1 MIEIEKTTAL
11 SSIQDLGRSGCLNY
25 GVGRAG
31 AMDPLALQLGNLLLA
46 NDPQAAAIEIP
57 LFPFRVRFLRDCA
70 FAVSG
75 NDGDILLDDKR
86 LPPWWVAQAKAGQS
100 LTINASRHSARAYLH
115 LPGGI
120 DVPQV
125 LGSRSTQLRGA
136 FGGYQGRGLQK
147 GDRLAA
153 KEPDRVL
160 PSDIGIASP
169 WLRFADISAEVQTL
183 RVLPAA
189 EHLAYTAAS
198 REKFWQQTWKITPQ
212 SNRYGYRLEGEALVA
227 LETMEMRSHGIVPG
241 VIQVPHNGQP
251 IIQMSDAQPSGG
263 YPKFATVIEAD
274 LWLLG
279 QIPPGRRIRFVACN
293 YDQAREAWETQQAY
307 LQQVAQQLRQLRG
320 TAYSVM
326 S

>member
-11 SSIQDLGRSGCLNY
+11 TSVQDLGRSGCLNY

-31 AMDPLALQLGNLLLA
+31 AMDPLALQLGNLLLGNEA
-46 NDPQAAAIEIP
+46 GAAAIEIP
-57 LFPFRVRFLRDCA
+57 LFPFRVRFLEDCA

-75 NDGDILLDDKR
+75 NDGDILLDDCV
-86 LPPWWVAQAKAGQS
+86 LPPWWVAQAKAGQT
-100 LTINASRHSARAYLH
+100 LTVKASRHSARAYLH
-115 LPGGI
+115 LPGGV
-120 DVPQV
+120 DVPEV

-136 FGGYQGRGLQK
+136 FGGFEGRGLQK

-153 KEPDRVL
+153 AEPTRAVKTDVGL
-160 PSDIGIASP
+160 ASP
-169 WLRFADISAEVQTL
+169 WLKFAQLSAEVQPV
-183 RVLPAA
+183 RVLPAG
-189 EHLAYTAAS
+189 EHLAYTAES
-198 REKFWQQTWKITPQ
+198 RSRFWQQEWKITPQ
-212 SNRYGYRLEGEALVA
+212 SNRYGYRLEGEPLVA

-279 QIPPGRRIRFVACN
+279 QIPPGRRIRFVECN
-293 YDQAREAWETQQAY
+293 FEQAREAWQMQQEY
-307 LQQVAQQLRQLRG
+307 LRQVDKQIRQLLQ
-320 TAYSVM
+320 A
-326 S
+326 

>member
-11 SSIQDLGRSGCLNY
+11 TSVQDLGREGCLNY

-31 AMDPLALQLGNLLLA
+31 AMDSLALQLGNLLLGNA
-46 NDPQAAAIEIP
+46 PGAAAIEIP
-57 LFPFRVRFLRDCA
+57 LFPFRVRFLEDCA

-75 NDGDILLDDKR
+75 NDGDVLLDDR
-86 LPPWWVAQAKAGQS
+86 LLPPWWVAQAKAGQT
-100 LTINASRHSARAYLH
+100 LTVKASRYCARAYLH

-120 DVPQV
+120 DVPEV
-125 LGSRSTQLRGA
+125 LGSRSTQLRGE
-136 FGGYQGRGLQK
+136 FGGFHGRGLHK

-153 KEPDRVL
+153 AEPQRRVNTDL
-160 PSDIGIASP
+160 GIASP
-169 WLRFADISAEVQTL
+169 WLRFADLNAEVQPV
-183 RVLPAA
+183 RVLAA
-189 EHLAYTAAS
+189 GEHFAYTAES
-198 REKFWQQTWKITPQ
+198 RARFWQQDWRITPQ
-212 SNRYGYRLEGEALVA
+212 SNRYGYRLEGEPLVA

-279 QIPPGRRIRFVACN
+279 QIPPGRRIRFVECN
-293 YDQAREAWETQQAY
+293 FAQARDAWQTQQDY
-307 LQQVAQQLRQLRG
+307 IQQVRKQIKQLNR
-320 TAYSVM
+320 A
-326 S
+326 